1 MIPPTALEAAARAW
15 ISADPDPSTR
25 AELQALLDDLSARP
39 ELESRLVP
47 LEFGTAGLRGLM
59 GAGPGRM
66 NVAVIRRVTRGLAE
80 HILASRD
87 AHAGA
92 RPVVI
97 GYDARIDSD
106 RFAEEAAGVLVAA
119 GIPVRYFTEPSPT
132 PFVAFAA
139 QELGAAAAITVTASH
154 NPAGYNGYKVYGAD
168 AAQIVAPNDADVAAR
183 TATVGLASSIPAVPG
198 VFQGHGASPLA
209 EPVPSDLFER
219 YWAELT
225 KLRAFTA
232 PPATIDIVYT
242 PLHGVGWA
250 PFREVMARA
259 GHARVE
265 VVASQAAPDGHF
277 PTLPFPNPEEPGV
290 LDQAVAL
297 ARASRAELVIAHDPD
312 ADRMSACVPDT
323 DGSWRQL
330 TGNQIGLLL
339 ADDLLA
345 RAPRAPEPLVV
356 STVVSTPLLEAIARA
371 HGAFLEGTLTG
382 FKWQW
387 SAALELERQGKRFAF
402 AFEEA
407 IGFCPGP
414 AVRDKDGISSGLLL
428 VDLAARCRAE
438 GSSLLERL
446 FDLYEG
452 HGLWV
457 SHGTSVVRD
466 QPGGGELIHRAID
479 ELALHPPTVLRGERV
494 IELEDYRHG
503 AERRPRWRPA
513 TELIRLGLESGG
525 RIIVR
530 PSGTEPKLKV
540 YVDLP
545 APAGPRSTLRGRE
558 RDAIER
564 ARALAAATLEHLGL
578 A

>member
-1 MIPPTALEAAARAW
+1 MSPPASLTATAHAW
-15 ISADPDPSTR
+15 IESDPDPTTQ
-25 AELQALLDDLSARP
+25 AELQSLLDDPSAHE
-39 ELESRLVP
+39 ELGSRLVP

-66 NVAVIRRVTRGLAE
+66 NIAVIRRVTRGLAE
-80 HILASRD
+80 HILASQT
-87 AHAGA
+87 AGPV
-92 RPVVI
+92 RPVVV
-97 GYDARIDSD
+97 GFDARIDSD

-119 GIPVRYFTEPSPT
+119 GIPVRYFIEPAPT

-139 QELGAAAAITVTASH
+139 QRLGAAAAITVTASH
-154 NPAGYNGYKVYGAD
+154 NPAGYNGYKVYGPD
-168 AAQIVAPNDADVAAR
+168 AAQIVAPNDADIAAR
-183 TATVGLASSIPAVPG
+183 TATVGPACAIPTVPG
-198 VFQGHGASPLA
+198 ALRAASPLA
-209 EPVPSDLFER
+209 EAVPSDLFEC

-225 KLRAFTA
+225 KLRAFTS
-232 PPATIDIVYT
+232 PPASIDIVYT

-250 PFREVMARA
+250 PFAQVMARA
-259 GHARVE
+259 GHRQPR

-290 LDQAVAL
+290 LDQALAL
-297 ARASRAELVIAHDPD
+297 ARDSHADLVIANDPD
-312 ADRMSACVPDT
+312 ADRMSACVPDA

-345 RAPRAPEPLVV
+345 RAPKDPEPLVV
-356 STVVSTPLLEAIARA
+356 STVVSSPLLGAIAQA
-371 HGAFLEGTLTG
+371 HGAFLERTLTG

-387 SAALELERQGKRFAF
+387 SAALELERTGKRFAF
-402 AFEEA
+402 GFEEA

-428 VDLAARCRAE
+428 ADLAARCRAE
-438 GSSLLERL
+438 ESSLLERL
-446 FDLYEG
+446 FDLYEQ

-457 SHGTSVVRD
+457 SLGTNVVRD
-466 QPGGGELIHRAID
+466 EPGGGELIIRAID
-479 ELALHPPTVLRGERV
+479 ELAVQPPTMLLGERIV
-494 IELEDYRHG
+494 EFEDYRRG
-503 AERRPRWRPA
+503 AEKRPRWRPA
-513 TELIRLGLESGG
+513 IELVRLGLESGG

-558 RDAIER
+558 RQAL
-564 ARALAAATLEHLGL
+564 ARAGALGAAILKFLGL

>member
-1 MIPPTALEAAARAW
+1 MSFPASLDAAARAW
-15 ISADPDPSTR
+15 IEADPDPRTR
-25 AELQALLDDLSARP
+25 AELQSLLDDPSAHKD
-39 ELESRLVP
+39 LGSRLLP

-66 NVAVIRRVTRGLAE
+66 NIAVVRRVTRGLAE
-80 HILASRD
+80 HILANQ
-87 AHAGA
+87 AAAPA
-92 RPVVI
+92 RPVVV
-97 GYDARIDSD
+97 GFDARIDSD

-119 GIPVRYFTEPSPT
+119 GIPVRYFIESTPT

-139 QELGAAAAITVTASH
+139 QQLGAAAAITVTASH

-168 AAQIVAPNDADVAAR
+168 AAQIVAPDDADIAAR
-183 TATVGLASSIPAVPG
+183 TATVGPASAIPTVAG
-198 VFQGHGASPLA
+198 VLQGHAASPLA
-209 EPVPSDLFER
+209 EPVPGDMFER

-225 KLRAFTA
+225 KLRAFSS
-232 PPATIDIVYT
+232 PPATLDIVYT
-242 PLHGVGWA
+242 PLHGVGGA
-250 PFREVMARA
+250 PFKQVMARA
-259 GHARVE
+259 GHRHLH
-265 VVASQAAPDGHF
+265 VVASQADPDGHF

-290 LDQAVAL
+290 LDQALAL
-297 ARASRAELVIAHDPD
+297 ARESRADLVIANDPD
-312 ADRMSACVPDT
+312 ADRMSACVPDA

-345 RAPRAPEPLVV
+345 RTPRDPEPLVV
-356 STVVSTPLLEAIARA
+356 STVVSSPLLEAIVQA
-371 HGAFLEGTLTG
+371 HGAFLERTLTG

-387 SAALELERQGKRFAF
+387 SAALELERAGKRFAF

-428 VDLAARCRAE
+428 ADLAARCRAE

-446 FDLYEG
+446 FGLYEQ

-457 SHGTSVVRD
+457 SHGTNVVRD
-466 QPGGGELIHRAID
+466 EAGGGARIVRAID
-479 ELALHPPTVLRGERV
+479 KLAAHPPAMLLGERIV
-494 IELEDYRHG
+494 ELEDYRQG
-503 AERRPRWRPA
+503 AEKRPRWRPA
-513 TELIRLGLESGG
+513 SELIRLGLECGG

-545 APAGPRSTLRGRE
+545 APSGPRSTLRGRE
-558 RDAIER
+558 RQALER
-564 ARALAAATLEHLGL
+564 AAVLGAEILKYLDLE
-578 A
+578 

>member
-1 MIPPTALEAAARAW
+1 MIDPDSLHATARAW
-15 ISADPDPSTR
+15 IASDPDPVTR
-25 AELQALLDDLSARP
+25 AELQCLLEEPSTHE
-39 ELESRLVP
+39 ELESRLTP
-47 LEFGTAGLRGLM
+47 LDFGTAGLRGLM

-66 NVAVIRRVTRGLAE
+66 NIAVVRRVTRGLAE
-80 HILASRD
+80 HILAQRGD
-87 AHAGA
+87 ELAH
-92 RPVVI
+92 PVVV
-97 GYDARIDSD
+97 GYDARVDSN

-119 GIPVRYFTEPSPT
+119 GIPVRYFTAPVAT

-139 QELGAAAAITVTASH
+139 QRLGAAAAITVTASH
-154 NPAGYNGYKVYGAD
+154 NPAGYNGYKVYGRD

-183 TATVGLASSIPAVPG
+183 TAALGPACAIPTVSGTL
-198 VFQGHGASPLA
+198 HGASSLA
-209 EPVPSDLFER
+209 EPVPGDLFEH
-219 YWAELT
+219 YWTALT
-225 KLRAFTA
+225 KLRAFSS
-232 PPATIDIVYT
+232 PPAAIDIVYT

-250 PFREVMARA
+250 PFQEVMARA
-259 GHARVE
+259 GYGQPR

-290 LDQAVAL
+290 MDQALAL
-297 ARASRAELVIAHDPD
+297 ARASGADLVIANDPD
-312 ADRMSACVPDT
+312 ADRMSACVPEA

-345 RAPRAPEPLVV
+345 RAPKDREPLVV
-356 STVVSTPLLEAIARA
+356 STVVSTPLLGAIVRA
-371 HGAFLEGTLTG
+371 HGAFLERTLTG

-387 SAALELERQGKRFAF
+387 CAAPELERLGKRFVF

-428 VDLAARCRAE
+428 ADLAARCRVE

-446 FDLYEG
+446 FDLYDQ

-457 SHGTSVVRD
+457 SLGVNVVRGE
-466 QPGGGELIHRAID
+466 PGGGETIRRAID
-479 ELALHPPTVLRGERV
+479 ELAAHPPATLVDERIV
-494 IELEDYRHG
+494 EFEDYRQG
-503 AERRPRWRPA
+503 AENRPRWRPA
-513 TELIRLGLESGG
+513 TELIRLGLQSGG

-540 YVDLP
+540 YVDLSALP
-545 APAGPRSTLRGRE
+545 GPRCTLRERE
-558 RDAIER
+558 RDALDR
-564 ARALAAATLEHLGL
+564 AAALGRSVLSRLGL
-578 A
+578 GP